1 MADKRSPTEA
11 TDSKADRSMVMVQL
25 PTSLKDQITE
35 AVKDQ
40 QKSVNRW
47 IAELIAREF
56 GATLPV
62 AQRRATSLFAV
73 FQKDHP
79 QGADETEEAYKA
91 RYDTFKK
98 EAQADARAKAK
109 ARTEEALS
117 LMETL
122 KAKMSEGTLDQDS
135 IAQLMA
141 QLKS

>member
-1 MADKRSPTEA
+1 MADKRSNDPSDT
-11 TDSKADRSMVMVQL
+11 KADRSMVMVQL
-25 PTSLKDQITE
+25 PTSLKDRITDL
-35 AVKDQ
+35 VKDQ

-47 IAELIAREF
+47 IAELIATEF
-56 GATLPV
+56 GVTLPT
-62 AQRRATSLFAV
+62 AARRATSLFAI

-79 QGADETEEAYKA
+79 QSPDETEEAYKV
-91 RYDTFKK
+91 RYEAFKK

-122 KAKMSEGTLDQDS
+122 KAKASEGTLDQDS
-135 IAQLMA
+135 IAQLLA